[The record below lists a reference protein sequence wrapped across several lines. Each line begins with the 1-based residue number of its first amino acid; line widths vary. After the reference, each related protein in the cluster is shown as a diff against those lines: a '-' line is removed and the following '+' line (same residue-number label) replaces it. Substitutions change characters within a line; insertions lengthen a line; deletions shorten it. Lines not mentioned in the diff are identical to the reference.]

1 MTREEWY
8 KHTTLDKVDSVCDY
22 RDTAYI
28 SIITDIAWPKAEY
41 SEVEV

>member
-22 RDTAYI
+22 VQIMLDD
-28 SIITDIAWPKAEY
+28 SMETDMSAKDIEKLHRL
-41 SEVEV
+41 